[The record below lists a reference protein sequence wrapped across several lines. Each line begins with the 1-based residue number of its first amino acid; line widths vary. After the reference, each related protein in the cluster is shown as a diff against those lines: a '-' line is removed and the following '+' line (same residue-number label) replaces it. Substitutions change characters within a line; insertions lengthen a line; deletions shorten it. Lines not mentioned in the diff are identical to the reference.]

1 MNRRLCAIAI
11 SMALLTPAPMFS
23 SPEPRAAAQVQRAT
37 PGDSDQTLRAMR
49 DEMDRSREKLRIAE
63 LDRPYYIEYRLLD
76 INIQSITSSFGAII
90 SNNSG
95 SNRVMAVEVRVGD
108 YKLDSSN
115 FVADDAFQGFIGNTG
130 TVGIDRDYE
139 SLRQDLWLAT
149 DQAYKSALDSI
160 ARKRA
165 YIRNLARA
173 SDIDDFSREQPVV
186 LTNQRQEPEWGGR
199 NWEEEA
205 KAASAVFREYP
216 QLHSARVTYHLVN
229 MTYYLLTSEG
239 TQVRTSRNLSSIE
252 AGIEAQ
258 SDDGMRVHNF
268 YTAYGNRPTELPA
281 ISVVRGEM
289 DRISKELMAL
299 RTAPLAAD
307 YAGPVLVEA
316 PAAGALLAQ
325 MLGPSVSGARAPLS
339 MLPFFEQMMERMGG
353 RSEWSGRMATR
364 VLPASVSLVDDPGA
378 REFQGKPLIGGYD
391 VDEEGVRA
399 QKVTLVENGMLRKL
413 LMSRRPGSEFQQ
425 SNGHGRAAFLNES
438 KPAIANVFVQ
448 ASEAMDAAAMKKKFM
463 ELCKAEGRTSCILVR
478 RMDHPVLGVHRSQDF
493 AEVFAGIGGPSGA
506 DRAPLL
512 IYRVNVEDGK
522 EELIRGAWL
531 TGLNLRS
538 LRNIEAVGNDPA
550 VHNFYQDSRL
560 VGTALG
566 AFGTAQGGLPSSIV
580 APSLLFAEA
589 EVRGARREPHR
600 LPTLAPPPL
609 KTE

>member
-1 MNRRLCAIAI
+1 MKRFKHAGVKAAATLLFIA
-11 SMALLTPAPMFS
+11 MAAPVF
-23 SPEPRAAAQVQRAT
+23 AQVQRAT

-49 DEMDRSREKLRIAE
+49 DEMERSREKLRIAE

-76 INIQSITSSFGAII
+76 INVRTVTSSFGAII
-90 SNNSG
+90 TSNTAG
-95 SNRVMAVEVRVGD
+95 NRVMSVEVRVGD

-115 FVADDAFQGFIGNTG
+115 FVADDLFQGFIGNTG

-186 LTNQRQEPEWGGR
+186 LVNARQEPNWTGR

-216 QLHSARVTYHLVN
+216 QLYSSRVTYHLVN
-229 MTYYLLTSEG
+229 FTYYLLTSEG
-239 TQVRTSRNLSSIE
+239 TQIRVSRNLSSIE

-268 YTAYGNRPTELPA
+268 YTAYVNQPSELPQPA
-281 ISVVRGEM
+281 AVRGEM
-289 DRISKELMAL
+289 ERISRELMAL

-339 MLPFFEQMMERMGG
+339 MMPFFEQMMERMGG

-364 VLPASVSLVDDPGA
+364 VLPGSVSLLDDPTA
-378 REFQGKPLIGGYD
+378 REFQSQPLIGWYD
-391 VDEEGVRA
+391 VDEEGVRG
-399 QKVTLVENGMLRKL
+399 QKVTLVENGMLRRL

-425 SNGHGRAAFLNES
+425 SNGHGRAAFLNDA
-438 KPAIANVFVQ
+438 KPAIANLFVQ
-448 ASEAMDAAAMKKKFM
+448 ASETLGPAEMRKKFL

-478 RMDHPVLGVHRSQDF
+478 QMDHPVLGVHRQQDF
-493 AEVFAGIGGPSGA
+493 AEVFAGIGGPGGA

-531 TGLNLRS
+531 SGVNLRS
-538 LRNIEAVGNDPA
+538 LRNVAAVGSDPA
-550 VHNFYQDSRL
+550 VYNFYQDVRIA
-560 VGTALG
+560 GTALG
-566 AFGTAQGGLPSSIV
+566 AFGTAQGGMPSSIV
-580 APSLLFAEA
+580 SPSLLLSEA
-589 EVRGARREPHR
+589 EVRGARREPQK
-600 LPTLAPPPL
+600 PPMVPPPPL
-609 KTE
+609 KSED